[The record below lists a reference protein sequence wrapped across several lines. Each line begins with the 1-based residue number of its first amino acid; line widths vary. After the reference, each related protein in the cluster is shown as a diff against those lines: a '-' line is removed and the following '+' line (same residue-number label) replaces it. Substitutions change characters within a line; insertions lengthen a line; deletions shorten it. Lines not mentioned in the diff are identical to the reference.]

1 MSTCPDESQVP
12 WVDPIVAEVRAARR
26 RIVEAFG
33 GDLHALCEQ
42 LRRHEQAAGRVRVNY
57 PPRPPRPESGQAA

>member
-1 MSTCPDESQVP
+1 MSTSPDERQVP
-12 WVDPIVAEVRAARR
+12 WVDPIVAEIHATRD
-26 RIVEAFG
+26 RIVKEFG

-42 LRRHEQAAGRVRVNY
+42 LRQRQREAGRVPVNH